1 MGINYFKRDD
11 RDYKFLL
18 NEHFNMEEI
27 VKYEA
32 FADYEADDFNMVI
45 DESLKVGREMLG
57 PANQDGDR
65 EGAVYNTDGTVTLP
79 KSFHDAFGVMCENGW
94 VSYANKMDFGGQGL
108 PQSLSALVTEIFFG
122 ANMAFAMYTGF
133 CSAAGRV
140 IENYGT
146 DEDKELFCTMLYSGE
161 ATGTM
166 CLTEP
171 DAGSDVGAA
180 RTKAVKDTSSD
191 DDRIYFIDGVKRFI
205 SCGDHDMTENVI
217 HLVLA
222 RVEGDPEG
230 TKGLSLFI
238 VPKIWVNPDGSLGE
252 PNDVF
257 TAGIEHKMGVHG
269 SSTCTLNFGEN
280 GKCRGIILGEPR
292 TGMPKMF
299 QMMNEARL
307 GCGMQAL
314 GLAASSYDTARI
326 YAKERVQSAPFID
339 RRGSAV
345 TIINHEDVRRMLM
358 NGKAFSEAMRAMLFK
373 IGYLVDIA
381 ENETDEEKAHAAEH
395 LADLLLPV
403 AKSYAS
409 DKGFEVIRD
418 SMQSMG
424 GVGYCSEFPVEQYAR
439 DMKIISIWEGTN
451 YIQALDLIGRKM
463 QLEGG
468 KVFQNLLQG
477 IMDFTSANKEDADFA
492 PDFKT
497 LFKATQAVGDIAMK
511 FMGYF
516 GDGRA
521 QLIPLAATRFQ
532 DCLAEIILAQL
543 MLEQGMIAREKLAN
557 VDPSSADGIF
567 YTGKVAT
574 AKYFCRNFL
583 PNVFGRYSSLVLED
597 DSAITIPEECF

>member
-1 MGINYFKRDD
+1 MGINYFKREA
-11 RDYKFLL
+11 RDYQFLL
-18 NEHFNMEEI
+18 NEHFKMED
-27 VKYEA
+27 VLKYDA
-32 FADYEADDFNMVI
+32 FADFAIDDLGMII
-45 DESLKVGREMLG
+45 DEALKVGREVLG

-65 EGAVYNTDGTVTLP
+65 EGAVYHQDGSVTLP
-79 KSFHDAFGVMCENGW
+79 KSFHDAFAVMRENGW
-94 VSYANKMDFGGQGL
+94 VSYANKPDFGGQGL
-108 PQSLSALVTEIFFG
+108 PQGVAALVTEIFFG
-122 ANMAFAMYTGF
+122 ANMAFSMYTGF

-146 DEDKELFCTMLYSGE
+146 EEDKELFCTQLYSGE

-191 DDRIYFIDGVKRFI
+191 DPRIYFIEGVKRFI

-222 RVEGDPEG
+222 RIEGDPEG

-314 GLAASSYDTARI
+314 GLAASAYDTARI

-339 RRGSAV
+339 RRGKAV
-345 TIINHEDVRRMLM
+345 PIIQHEDVRRMLM
-358 NGKAFSEAMRAMLFK
+358 NGKSVTEAVRALLFK
-373 IGYLVDIA
+373 IGYLTDIA
-381 ENETDEEKAHAAEH
+381 ENDPDEEKARHAEH
-395 LADLLLPV
+395 LADLLLPI

-418 SMQSMG
+418 SIQAMG

-468 KVFQNLLQG
+468 KVFQGCLQS
-477 IMDFTSANKEDADFA
+477 IFDFTAAHKDDADFA
-492 PDFKT
+492 VDLKT
-497 LFKATQAVGDIAMK
+497 LFKATQSVGDVAMR

-532 DCLAEIILAQL
+532 DSLAECLLAQL
-543 MLEQGMIAREKLAN
+543 MLEQGMVAREKLQT
-557 VDPSSADGIF
+557 VDPKSADGIF
-567 YTGKVAT
+567 YTGKVAS
-574 AKYFCRNFL
+574 AKYFCRNIL
-583 PNVFGRYSSLVLED
+583 PSVFGRYSALTIED
-597 DSAITIPEECF
+597 DTAITIPEECF